1 MIEYLW
7 YEYKISQ
14 YNLLVLIREE
24 AERENEENKETE
36 EIKTEESAEEIT
48 V

>member
-1 MIEYLW
+1 MVEYVW

-24 AERENEENKETE
+24 AEKEEKPQAEETNN
-36 EIKTEESAEEIT
+36 EEIT
-48 V
+48 L